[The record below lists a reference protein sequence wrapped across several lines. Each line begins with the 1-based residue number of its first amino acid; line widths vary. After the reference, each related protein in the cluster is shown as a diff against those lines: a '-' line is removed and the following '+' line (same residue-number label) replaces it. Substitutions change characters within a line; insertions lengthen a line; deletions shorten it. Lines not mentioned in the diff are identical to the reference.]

1 MYDILKQD
9 SEPLQSSDWS
19 RNKVG
24 QISLFRTGSTLSTAR
39 EQQKLDV
46 KTTKSDNMKG
56 AVVLGFGDSVRA
68 ENLKRDNKE
77 EVPQKKVIKKD
88 IIGAIGVPKA
98 PQLNMEDIM
107 RSLDFKINNF
117 EKLNKKVEQLNEIS
131 QKGKNRLQECQ
142 GDDISIVC

>member
-1 MYDILKQD
+1 M
-9 SEPLQSSDWS
+9 
-19 RNKVG
+19 
-24 QISLFRTGSTLSTAR
+24 
-39 EQQKLDV
+39 
-46 KTTKSDNMKG
+46 
-56 AVVLGFGDSVRA
+56 
-68 ENLKRDNKE
+68 
-77 EVPQKKVIKKD
+77 KKD